1 MKEWGKEMEKMEGGG
16 DPHPFFIRKYTSGY
30 LALVSPSHNHYLSL
44 FNPPPP
50 SCSLLGI
57 YIVWV
62 NRSCVIYL
70 YFLIQAPVI
79 TIKKRRLFW
88 FAHHILFDNDY
99 WQSADPS
106 ITQSSRPTQIAV
118 ESDQRQTW
126 VLFSDITEFISEISE
141 KKKIHEWKRL
151 VPFTSSN
158 GN

>member
-1 MKEWGKEMEKMEGGG
+1 MKEWGKEREKMEGEG

-30 LALVSPSHNHYLSL
+30 LALVFPSHNHYLSV
-44 FNPPPP
+44 FNPPPLLL
-50 SCSLLGI
+50 SLTRDI
-57 YIVWV
+57 YCV
-62 NRSCVIYL
+62 SKSFYVIYL

-106 ITQSSRPTQIAV
+106 ITQSSRSTQIAV

-126 VLFSDITEFISEISE
+126 VLWFQTVWYHRIHFWNFWE
-141 KKKIHEWKRL
+141 KENSWMKKTCTLHIQ
-151 VPFTSSN
+151 
-158 GN
+158 

>member
-44 FNPPPP
+44 FNPPP
-50 SCSLLGI
+50 LLLSTRDI
-57 YIVWV
+57 YCV
-62 NRSCVIYL
+62 SKSFYVIYL

-99 WQSADPS
+99 WQCADPS
-106 ITQSSRPTQIAV
+106 ITQSSRSTQIAV